1 METGNRFSLQTG
13 GKGGSDHPLTPLD
26 FVENDGN
33 WKGEVWY
40 NGKIDEHH
48 GNTLLHRGT
57 WRRKSVNSP
66 LRWVSQSSLKN
77 PNETTSNMSTW
88 PNANSF
94 PKGIPTSDPHKPNEM
109 AAAKVMVWLDPCAN
123 KRLHELL
130 IGGWLETTTPSTKS
144 WLRLVNLSL
153 KNPWVNWG
161 LTFHFWGTDH
171 IYQPLILPKHGTNGA
186 SIHLFIS
193 TPEVIFEH
201 NNLGEKRPPLHRHST
216 TGYRVTS
223 PRKALPFASP
233 LWVKQR
239 LG

>member
-1 METGNRFSLQTG
+1 MDVQRGYGGWMQNELSCRFMNVSLGEKTRETKIHQQFHFCGPFPQSCHWFLTINFTKCPNLS
-13 GKGGSDHPLTPLD
+13 HPLLFSHCCKSQQFPQSPQWHFSQLQWWRPETDFPCKLVVKEASTPLD

-33 WKGEVWY
+33 WKGDVRY

-57 WRRKSVNSP
+57 WCRKSVNSP
-66 LRWVSQSSLKN
+66 LQWVSQSSLTN
-77 PNETTSNMSTW
+77 PNETTSNKSTW

-144 WLRLVNLSL
+144 WLRLVNLS
-153 KNPWVNWG
+153 
-161 LTFHFWGTDH
+161 
-171 IYQPLILPKHGTNGA
+171 I
-186 SIHLFIS
+186 
-193 TPEVIFEH
+193 
-201 NNLGEKRPPLHRHST
+201 
-216 TGYRVTS
+216 
-223 PRKALPFASP
+223 
-233 LWVKQR
+233 
-239 LG
+239 